1 MLSIYLS
8 MKRTLFLYLM
18 CAFGFSCQ
26 LQAQHIKRSLGISDI
41 NVSVLTQ
48 QQGIGGQV
56 SYERLFGENNNRS
69 FQAGIKYLNAKAD
82 LAQTDQK
89 ATLNDFTL
97 NLGVRRYFTVK
108 GFYPYLGAGAFIGY
122 ETVSDKGLKES
133 IRLERK
139 NTALYGVQAHG
150 GTEYFLP
157 FGSLFVEA
165 TPQYEFKLKEFHLA
179 FNLGLKLFL

>member
-1 MLSIYLS
+1 
-8 MKRTLFLYLM
+8 MKLIILPFLMFACSY
-18 CAFGFSCQ
+18 
-26 LQAQHIKRSLGISDI
+26 QAHAQVSQRNLGISDI

-56 SYERLFGENNNRS
+56 SYERFSGENNNRS
-69 FQAGIKYLNAKAD
+69 FQVGIKYLNARAD

-89 ATLNDFTL
+89 VTLNDFTL

-165 TPQYEFKLKEFHLA
+165 TPQYEFKLKDFHLA
-179 FNLGLKLFL
+179 FHLGLKLFL